1 MENRVSAEAVI
12 GQYEQELAQMTRR
25 AIIAEAHGAAL
36 AEENEQLR
44 KMLPKDRETG
54 PEEGV

>member
-25 AIIAEAHGAAL
+25 AIIAEAQGAAL

-44 KMLPKDRETG
+44 KRLPEDRETG
-54 PEEGV
+54 LDEEV

>member
-25 AIIAEAHGAAL
+25 AIIAEAHTAAL
-36 AEENEQLR
+36 STELEALR
-44 KMLPKDRETG
+44 GRLPKDEV
-54 PEEGV
+54 PEEGETR

>member
-25 AIIAEAHGAAL
+25 AIISEAHSAAL
-36 AEENEQLR
+36 EQENGKLR
-44 KMLPKDRETG
+44 ELISKGKENSDG
-54 PEEGV
+54 

>member
-44 KMLPKDRETG
+44 KRLPKDRETG
-54 PEEGV
+54 QDEEV

>member
-25 AIIAEAHGAAL
+25 AIIAEAHAAAL
-36 AEENEQLR
+36 NTELEQLR
-44 KMLPKDRETG
+44 ERLPKDTV
-54 PEEGV
+54 PEEGETR